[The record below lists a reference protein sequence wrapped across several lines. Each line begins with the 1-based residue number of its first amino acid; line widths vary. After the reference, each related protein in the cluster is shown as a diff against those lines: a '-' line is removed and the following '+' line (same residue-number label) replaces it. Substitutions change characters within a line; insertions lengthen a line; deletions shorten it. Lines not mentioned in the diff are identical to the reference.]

1 MRRASAAQ
9 RAGLA
14 GRLAENLDRQEQAL
28 LGGDVNAF
36 AVLAMQFHRACV
48 EASGNSAMPA
58 IYDRLRDRQYLSII
72 GSAGRIS
79 SDPQQVI
86 TEHRAL
92 LEHRVGAT
100 GPQSP
105 PTSISTSPAATGCRG
120 RGEPGRRGFGR
131 RSGHGGRGTG

>member
-1 MRRASAAQ
+1 VRRASAAQ

-36 AVLAMQFHRACV
+36 AVLAMQFHRAFV

-92 LEHRVGAT
+92 LEHASRGDWTAFAADLDLHQSRSHGLQGAW
-100 GPQSP
+100 
-105 PTSISTSPAATGCRG
+105 
-120 RGEPGRRGFGR
+120 
-131 RSGHGGRGTG
+131 